1 MAFKKNHN
9 HMKNALITSIFL
21 LLAVSSCQEAESP
34 SDQLIISAEE
44 RQTLL
49 FMREEEKLAH
59 DVYIYAFDK
68 YGLNIFQNIANSES
82 SHVLSVLKVMET
94 YQIQDPLSGSTI
106 LGEFTDPILNDLYSD
121 LISRVDLSLNESIL
135 VGLFIEDL
143 DVYDLENAISET
155 DKLNISTLYA
165 NLKCGSKN
173 HMRAFYDQA
182 TAAGIT
188 YTPEFISQSEYESII
203 NSPKTGCNAN

>member
-1 MAFKKNHN
+1 
-9 HMKNALITSIFL
+9 MKNKLITSIFL
-21 LLAVSSCQEAESP
+21 LLANSSCQESESP
-34 SDQLIISAEE
+34 SEQLIISAEE

-49 FMREEEKLAH
+49 FTREEEKLAH
-59 DVYIYAFDK
+59 DVYVYAFDK

-82 SHVLSVLKVMET
+82 SHVLSVLRIMET
-94 YQIQDPLSGSTI
+94 YQIQDPLSGSTV

-143 DVYDLENAISET
+143 DIYDLENAIAET
-155 DKLNISTLYA
+155 DKENISTLYG
-165 NLKCGSKN
+165 NLECGSKN

-182 TAAGIT
+182 TSAGIT
-188 YTPEFISQSEYESII
+188 YTPDFISQSEYSLIV
-203 NSPKTGCNAN
+203 NSPKSGCNAN